1 MAAGAYVA
9 VSSEQEVAR
18 TERRRARFLGT
29 AASSVAAADRAWVSA
44 LFVGASYFAGA
55 LVPVLPVLLGA
66 RSALASLIAAGAMIV
81 AGSLGVP
88 CLFRLDV
95 RPRVVNHLGII
106 AAALGVNHS

>member
-66 RSALASLIAAGAMIV
+66 RSALASLIAAGAMIMAV
-81 AGSLGVP
+81 SLGRA
-88 CLFRLDV
+88 LLSRIDL
-95 RPRVVNHLGII
+95 RQRVLI
-106 AAALGVNHS
+106 AIGLIRAAPDLAH